1 MRLRSTMFLMAI
13 LILACTG
20 SSSDDDTG
28 ELSDSG
34 PGSAGA
40 SCEADPDGVSV
51 QYRCDSTET
60 SGQCVDYLEGFD
72 VANMDVACDALGG
85 TATLDEACDV
95 ESALGRCCSL
105 MNGQWSVTHYADT
118 ADAPLS
124 ASELQGFC
132 ESAGGSWFP

>member
-1 MRLRSTMFLMAI
+1 MRLISTMFSMAI

-72 VANMDVACDALGG
+72 VANMDAACDALGG
-85 TATLDEACDV
+85 TATLDEACNV

-105 MNGQWSVTHYADT
+105 MNGQCDRA
-118 ADAPLS
+118 
-124 ASELQGFC
+124 FC
-132 ESAGGSWFP
+132 